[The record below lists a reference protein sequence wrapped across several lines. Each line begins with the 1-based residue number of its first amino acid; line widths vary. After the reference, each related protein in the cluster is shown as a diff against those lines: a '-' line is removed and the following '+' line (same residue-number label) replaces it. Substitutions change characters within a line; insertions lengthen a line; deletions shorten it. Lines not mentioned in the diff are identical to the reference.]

1 MKLSAAFGDI
11 SALRTKSFELG
22 GHKFKVRIPL
32 SKELEVI
39 TERTNQVDPA
49 KYEERF
55 ARLTKGMEVVD
66 GDVMV
71 DGRST
76 KELVET
82 AIRFENRTVEFFK
95 LLVADSGDLNDLT
108 YEDIESEMPLTVQ
121 IEMINAIGDAIQP
134 SFGESRKNS

>member
-1 MKLSAAFGDI
+1 MKLSSAFGDI

-32 SKELEVI
+32 SKELEAI

-49 KYEERF
+49 KYEQRF
-55 ARLTKGMEVVD
+55 ALLTKGMEVID

-95 LLVADSGDLNDLT
+95 LLVAENGDLNDLT

>member
-1 MKLSAAFGDI
+1 
-11 SALRTKSFELG
+11 
-22 GHKFKVRIPL
+22 
-32 SKELEVI
+32 
-39 TERTNQVDPA
+39 
-49 KYEERF
+49 
-55 ARLTKGMEVVD
+55 MEVVN

>member
-1 MKLSAAFGDI
+1 MKLSSAFGDI

-32 SKELEVI
+32 SKELEAI

-49 KYEERF
+49 KYEQRF
-55 ARLTKGMEVVD
+55 ALLTKGMEVVD

-95 LLVADSGDLNDLT
+95 LLVAENGDLNDLT